1 MVCLLNT
8 TSPPLNIQLNC
19 GQTVSVEAF
28 MYDLTYAG
36 LIEGTPNESLNTWI
50 IERALTRHEALWG
63 ERQIYM
69 IPPVMDVSDPARP
82 TLPRLNL
89 HVWLCSE
96 SINPMFDGSQLVV
109 TWFVDECHMQ
119 PLAEVLS
126 SAIRHLPWKQ
136 LARDFDY

>member
-8 TSPPLNIQLNC
+8 TSPTLNIQLNC